1 MKQYK
6 TNAFLKEMIDR
17 NLKNLFKP
25 KTFIKNN
32 GRNDT
37 YRPLKYTFKTA
48 RGKSKISKRFAMSN
62 LRSELRRNQMKAI
75 TGTHDITSPKCI
87 FRQAI
92 YQKSR
97 G

>member
-17 NLKNLFKP
+17 NLKKAFKP
-25 KTFIKNN
+25 KKYIKNN
-32 GRNDT
+32 GRTDV
-37 YRPLKYTFKTA
+37 YRPLKYTFVTA
-48 RGKSKISKRFAMSN
+48 RGKNKLSRRFAMAN
-62 LRSELRRNQMKAI
+62 LKAELRKKQMKAI
-75 TGTHDITSPKCI
+75 AGSHDITSPKCI

-92 YQKSR
+92 YQNR